1 MNPIHPF
8 QFLLVIV
15 QLPQC
20 GSRIEL
26 TVVDVNIQCAANVP
40 SDKPRLTALIHDAD
54 VQVESSRESFARTFS
69 EISIV
74 VEARHDS
81 VKRTIER
88 LASRDV
94 IEFPPVV
101 EIPTTT
107 KRITEY
113 RVGKRDSYVIVAQLS
128 PEFTARLVDRWQEL
142 EKQVAQPQVPQ
153 SFAEALR
160 LAADTQ

>member
-1 MNPIHPF
+1 MTNAMMTTTNANN
-8 QFLLVIV
+8 
-15 QLPQC
+15 
-20 GSRIEL
+20 EL
-26 TVVDVNIQCAANVP
+26 TM
-40 SDKPRLTALIHDAD
+40 
-54 VQVESSRESFARTFS
+54 SSR

-94 IEFPPVV
+94 IEFPPML

-113 RVGKRDSYVIVAQLS
+113 RIGKRDSYVIVAQLS
-128 PEFTARLVDRWQEL
+128 HEFTARLVDRWQR
-142 EKQVAQPQVPQ
+142 QRTIHVQP
-153 SFAEALR
+153 
-160 LAADTQ
+160 